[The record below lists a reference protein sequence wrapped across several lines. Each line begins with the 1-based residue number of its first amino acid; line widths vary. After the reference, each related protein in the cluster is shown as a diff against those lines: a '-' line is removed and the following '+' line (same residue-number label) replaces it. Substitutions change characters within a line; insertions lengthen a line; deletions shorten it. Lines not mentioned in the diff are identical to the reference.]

1 MPLFLPAV
9 IAIIC
14 VCSCAFKTQI
24 PLPYPDLAI
33 ISVKQSPTIAA
44 IGRKIHL
51 TVEIANIGNALAP
64 ATTLRLSDQTGKII
78 SEKPISA
85 LHPQVNLT
93 FKIDLPQKVKTG
105 NFILSIDPE
114 KRIYEREKLNNVIT
128 VGIRVVNEAE
138 LKNIDSANEEEFLAE
153 MKKNNADACKD
164 KIIISSFSRL
174 GKTMNFE
181 TAYSGESVKFKIEL
195 ENRCDRELYDLFLT
209 WTQRE
214 EDDSEAAEKIF
225 GQVKIDKLI
234 QGEKRILY
242 RTLTAAAGKWR
253 IGLKLDSMHASD
265 GTEEYLEPIFILLV
279 QPEE

>member
-1 MPLFLPAV
+1 
-9 IAIIC
+9 
-14 VCSCAFKTQI
+14 
-24 PLPYPDLAI
+24 
-33 ISVKQSPTIAA
+33 
-44 IGRKIHL
+44 
-51 TVEIANIGNALAP
+51 
-64 ATTLRLSDQTGKII
+64 
-78 SEKPISA
+78 
-85 LHPQVNLT
+85 
-93 FKIDLPQKVKTG
+93 
-105 NFILSIDPE
+105 
-114 KRIYEREKLNNVIT
+114 
-128 VGIRVVNEAE
+128 
-138 LKNIDSANEEEFLAE
+138 